1 MPKQP
6 NKIIKDRKII
16 DDSWSVVS
24 DDVDKNDI
32 PADGDIIFSVDFW
45 VKNQKHLESR
55 SNGRLGL
62 MLESTDE
69 INLFSDNL
77 GLFDIISI
85 NFPAFADGRGYS
97 VARLLRERYHF
108 QKEIRAVGDV
118 LRDQLFYMYRCGFN
132 AFAIR
137 EDRCIEDAL
146 NAYNDFT
153 VTYQAASDNLNP
165 IYRRA

>member
-16 DDSWSVVS
+16 DDTWSVVS
-24 DDVDKNDI
+24 DDVDKNGI

-45 VKNQKHLESR
+45 VKNKRQLESR
-55 SNGRLGL
+55 SKGRLGL
-62 MLESTDE
+62 MLESTDD
-69 INLFSDNL
+69 INSFSDDL

-137 EDRCIEDAL
+137 ADRCIEDAL

-165 IYRRA
+165 IYRRT